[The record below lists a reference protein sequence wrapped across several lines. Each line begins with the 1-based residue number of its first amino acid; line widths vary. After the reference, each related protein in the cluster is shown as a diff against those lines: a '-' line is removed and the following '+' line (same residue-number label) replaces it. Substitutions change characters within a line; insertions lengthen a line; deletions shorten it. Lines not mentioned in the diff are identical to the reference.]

1 MEIIADARIVSWEGG
16 GVWIVDV
23 TQTKGV
29 EPRQTDPHAHHAIQV
44 TIGLGG
50 TWHLESSN
58 ARFDGAAVAVAP
70 DVQHVFRAE
79 GLTAHVFIEPESRLG
94 RAVTKKLFGSAKLVA
109 IPVEALGRFPTQF
122 GAAYRNPKRDD
133 VALIALG
140 KAFIAA
146 LGADEIA
153 DAPDLRVRKTIEWA
167 TQQLEGQVSL
177 SDASSV
183 AGLSPSRL
191 RHLFVQN
198 TGLPFKTFVLWL
210 RLTRAVETFVAG
222 ASLTHAAHEAGF
234 ADSAHLSRTFRR
246 MFGVTP
252 AGLRIT

>member
-1 MEIIADARIVSWEGG
+1 MDVIAHARIVSWEGG

-23 TQTKGV
+23 TSPKGV
-29 EPRQTDPHAHHAIQV
+29 EPRQTAPHSHHAIQV

-50 TWHLESSN
+50 TYHLESSGT
-58 ARFDGAAVAVAP
+58 RFDGAAVAVAP

-94 RAVTKKLFGSAKLVA
+94 RAVAKKLFGTAKLVVLPA
-109 IPVEALGRFPTQF
+109 SALGRFPAQF
-122 GAAYRNPKRDD
+122 AAAYRNPQRDD
-133 VALIALG
+133 TALIALG
-140 KAFIAA
+140 KAFTST
-146 LGADEIA
+146 LGMDETA
-153 DAPDLRVRKTIEWA
+153 DAPDLRVRKTIAWA
-167 TQQLEGQVSL
+167 TQQIDGPVSL
-177 SDASSV
+177 SHASSV

-222 ASLTHAAHEAGF
+222 ASLTQAAHEAGF